1 MLCLIELSCMVDILY
16 VYGIYRKSINIL
28 DIIMRHVAWSRLDS
42 IFNPPEA
49 VVAAAG
55 TVVAEAVI
63 IKKKHKQISWLSL

>member
-1 MLCLIELSCMVDILY
+1 
-16 VYGIYRKSINIL
+16 
-28 DIIMRHVAWSRLDS
+28 MRHVAWSRLDS